1 MARNLYGIVVPFA
14 TPFTPDEEL
23 DTARA
28 KVLIDN
34 LIDAGIQALI
44 ILGDTG
50 EFFTLTP
57 DERLQFTEATFKYI
71 DGRVPV
77 IIQPSAM
84 TTREAVQ
91 YAKHAESLG
100 ADALMLLPPYYRSST
115 SDEVYAHY
123 AAVAESADLP
133 IICYC
138 LPGISTEVMTPEFIA
153 KLAEID
159 SISYLK
165 DSTGILSR
173 IREIKDA
180 CGDRISVFVGGDS
193 IAYDGLVA
201 GAVGSIWGAAN
212 FMPRQAVQLYELVCQ
227 EADLIKACELWE
239 KIFPICSFLEKNNY
253 AASVK
258 AALALVGLNMGPAR
272 RPALPLGPEKLE
284 DLAERLR
291 GLGLPVRQG

>member
-1 MARNLYGIVVPFA
+1 MPKKLHGIVVPFA
-14 TPFTPDEEL
+14 TPFRPDEEL
-23 DTARA
+23 DTESA

-34 LIDAGIQALI
+34 LIDAGVHALI

-57 DERLQFTEATFKYI
+57 HERLQFTEATFKHI
-71 DGRVPV
+71 DRRVPV
-77 IIQPSAM
+77 VIQPSAI
-84 TTREAVQ
+84 TTRETVN
-91 YAKHAESLG
+91 YAKHAQSLG
-100 ADALMLLPPYYRSST
+100 ADALMVLPPYYRTGSP
-115 SDEVYAHY
+115 DEVYAHY
-123 AAVAESADLP
+123 AAVAEAGNLP

-138 LPGISTEVMTPEFIA
+138 LPGISIEVMTPEFIA

-159 SISYLK
+159 NISYVK

-173 IREIKDA
+173 IREIKSA

-227 EADLIKACELWE
+227 QEDLIKARELWE
-239 KIFPICSFLEKNNY
+239 KIFPICAFLEHNNY
-253 AASVK
+253 GASVK
-258 AALALVGLNMGPAR
+258 AALTLVGLDMGLAR
-272 RPALPLGPEKLE
+272 RPALPLGPERRA

-291 GLGLPVRQG
+291 DLGLSVKM